1 MLHPIYPLSVYNHLK
16 MQMASCGFPGAA
28 HIPDHLP
35 CRDGLARG
43 DSGFGHVGVTGC
55 KARAVIYQHLV
66 AITVVL
72 SNI

>member
-16 MQMASCGFPGAA
+16 MQMASCGVPGAA
-28 HIPDHLP
+28 NIPDNLT
-35 CRDGLARG
+35 GGNGFARG